1 MRNLSTR
8 EKIILGIGAIFCIV
22 ALIYVVLVAP
32 YTSRM
37 ELLERKINAG
47 QRQLEQVKTM
57 EQEYT
62 SLARQI
68 KRISSSDQDVSGLF
82 SFVEN
87 QVQQVAG
94 RDKLNSM
101 RPIAPVR
108 HGDLVEEGLEVK
120 IERITLRQTVDLLQR
135 LEQSKRPLRIK
146 GLDLKVRFE
155 NKSLLDAS
163 LTISTFG
170 RG

>member
-8 EKIILGIGAIFCIV
+8 EKIILAIGAIFCIV
-22 ALIYVVLVAP
+22 ALIYVALVAP
-32 YTSRM
+32 YTSRI

-47 QRQLEQVKTM
+47 QRQLEQVKAM

-120 IERITLRQTVDLLQR
+120 IERITLRQIVDLLQR

-146 GLDLKVRFE
+146 SLDLKVRFE

>member
-1 MRNLSTR
+1 
-8 EKIILGIGAIFCIV
+8 
-22 ALIYVVLVAP
+22 
-32 YTSRM
+32 
-37 ELLERKINAG
+37 
-47 QRQLEQVKTM
+47 
-57 EQEYT
+57 
-62 SLARQI
+62 
-68 KRISSSDQDVSGLF
+68 
-82 SFVEN
+82 
-87 QVQQVAG
+87 
-94 RDKLNSM
+94 M